1 VLGTRLAV
9 LTASAEMKAFN
20 CQQEKGKA
28 MSEAPLETPGI
39 VSLAD
44 EEAVRRI
51 LVDTIFGLWAT
62 VNNLTRLRPSRHER
76 YRVTVF
82 GSARTRP
89 GHLVYEEVKQMCSA
103 LSAMNCDIITGGG
116 PGLMQAAN
124 EGAQSAEGTQNVG
137 IRVHLPFEQKANP
150 FVENVFE
157 HGTFFTRFASLCAH
171 VRCLHQKA

>member
-1 VLGTRLAV
+1 
-9 LTASAEMKAFN
+9 
-20 CQQEKGKA
+20 
-28 MSEAPLETPGI
+28 MSEASLETPAT

-62 VNNLTRLRPSRHER
+62 VNNLTRLWLSRHER

-89 GHLVYEEVKQMCSA
+89 GHLVDQEVKQMCSA

-124 EGAQSAEGTQNVG
+124 EGAQSADGSQ
-137 IRVHLPFEQKANP
+137 PS
-150 FVENVFE
+150 
-157 HGTFFTRFASLCAH
+157 ASGCTC
-171 VRCLHQKA
+171 RSSRR